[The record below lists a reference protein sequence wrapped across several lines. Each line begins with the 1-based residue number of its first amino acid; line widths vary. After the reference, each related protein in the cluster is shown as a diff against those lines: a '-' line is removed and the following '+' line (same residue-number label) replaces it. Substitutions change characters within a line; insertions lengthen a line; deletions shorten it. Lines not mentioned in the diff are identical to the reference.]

1 MMKLSIVQNNNSFN
15 VVSTLKTGRNVTKT
29 LTLSRYANPRAARK
43 GAKRLINS
51 ARLLSAVAVN
61 TAPNRRG
68 GVKGLVSF
76 RNGTTLTVGTYA
88 RPDIARRGVTRWLTA
103 LSTATL
109 A

>member
-15 VVSTLKTGRNVTKT
+15 VVSTLKTGRNNTKT

-51 ARLLSAVAVN
+51 ARLRSAIAVN
-61 TAPNRRG
+61 TAPSKKG
-68 GVKGLVSF
+68 GVRGVVSF

-88 RPDIARRGVTRWLTA
+88 RPDIARRGVARWLSA
-103 LSTATL
+103 LSEATL